1 MLLNSDQLQE
11 KAKQI
16 RVLIVD
22 IDGVMTDGSLY
33 YHQTGEYLKAFYVR
47 DGFGIK
53 LLQKAGLQVAIISGR
68 NSPLVYSR
76 AQDLGIDS
84 SAVFLAVADKA
95 SALDTL
101 CQSLNVKPEQMAFM
115 GDDWIDLPVLARVG
129 LATCVIDAHD
139 EVKSRV
145 HWISAYPGG
154 RGAVRE
160 LCELI
165 LRSQQSYDT
174 LLNRYIS

>member
-1 MLLNSDQLQE
+1 MLLNTDQLLE
-11 KAKQI
+11 RAKQI
-16 RVLIVD
+16 RVLTVD
-22 IDGVMTDGSLY
+22 IDGVITDGSLY

-47 DGFGIK
+47 DGLGIK

-76 AQDLGIDS
+76 AQDLGIDPA
-84 SAVFLAVADKA
+84 AVFLSVADKA

-101 CQSLNVKPEQMAFM
+101 CQSLNINPEQMAFM
-115 GDDWIDLPVLARVG
+115 GDDWIDLPVLSRVG
-129 LATCVIDAHD
+129 LAACVFDAHD

-165 LRSQQSYDT
+165 LKAQQSYAA